1 MPYPRN
7 PQREEKLNIH
17 YIMGHTIKETSIMT
31 GIPAGTISYYFAK
44 FKKSPEFYLMR
55 QNVQTPPRNKEYSEE
70 KVYAIAYAQ
79 NNLFFLINTVGP
91 LIRDGEFTKARA
103 FLESMKILHEF
114 EKEIQQIVASAT
126 PEEREKA
133 SKMQVAAIVE
143 WIKGM
148 GRAQR
153 TITKPDLEEETSI
166 KAPEGIPQD
175 IPNEAFSSRARTSLS
190 HDLIQYL
197 SINNPELIRSLQDAL
212 DLIPKVKSE

>member
-70 KVYAIAYAQ
+70 KVNEIIYAQ
-79 NNLFFLINTVGP
+79 NNMFFWNNTVGS
-91 LIRDGEFTKARA
+91 LIAHKEYSKARD

-114 EKEIQQIVASAT
+114 DKEFKQILGSAT

-133 SKMQVAAIVE
+133 SILQEGAIVE
-143 WIKGM
+143 GIKSL
-148 GRAQR
+148 GRARR

-166 KAPEGIPQD
+166 EAPEGVYQD
-175 IPNEAFSSRARTSLS
+175 IPNEAFSSTITPLS

-197 SINNPELIRSLQDAL
+197 SNTNPELIHELKAAL
-212 DLIPKVKSE
+212 DLVPKVKS